1 MADNVTKMSDLM
13 AVTGNNSEVLGKFVY
28 FSLSNIL
35 VEREE
40 LRQIC
45 MAVGLDYS
53 PSARPSDS
61 NAFRSATGDIYSR
74 VVEGA
79 HIYKVYCRDNDKN
92 GEIISRELVK
102 ETLDSSTNRYA
113 KLANLSLNTDTGY
126 FSYDN
131 VEFDPVVNPY
141 PFCEQAES
149 LFEKYK
155 RCAGRKQIETL
166 TNGFL
171 DKMQAIKISVHGRLY
186 FVPRHH
192 MQEVTLF
199 EDFIEALN
207 VHNQNSTPL
216 VVNSMYVMDDEKQR
230 QKMAAEFYNAVK
242 KEIEEYQ
249 ERVEHLISTDSQSPA
264 IMGRWVLKIEALE
277 QKKQEYET
285 ILRQQLD
292 ELDDEFTTLR
302 MFSQELQVRSQKIM
316 RQKAA

>member
-40 LRQIC
+40 LQQIC
-45 MAVGLDYS
+45 TAVGLDYS

-79 HIYKVYCRDNDKN
+79 HIYKVYCRDNDKS

-149 LFEKYK
+149 LFKKYK